1 MSGLVG
7 MFGHALSCF
16 QLSKWASRSEREA
29 RCAGAMGW
37 DGVGLMSPERGV
49 PVGLAAAEPIRAG
62 CCCVLQVVSRLIS
75 AFQVPSLH
83 SSCDEDSDVAI
94 ECWDRSAALVESRSV
109 SRERVDT
116 LMMYVIQSNAPG
128 HVPSAGEC
136 QR

>member
-1 MSGLVG
+1 MHLVAFSCRSGRLEVKG
-7 MFGHALSCF
+7 RLGVPV
-16 QLSKWASRSEREA
+16 R
-29 RCAGAMGW
+29 W